1 MILQA
6 SQKEK
11 GWFCKHSK
19 TEHTNEK
26 TQADLQHEKSVE
38 SSMHAA
44 RMQKKNWTKSRTKSY
59 DTRKVWQF

>member
-11 GWFCKHSK
+11 GWFCKRSQK
-19 TEHTNEK
+19 EHTNEK
-26 TQADLQHEKSVE
+26 TQADLQHEKAVQ

-44 RMQKKNWTKSRTKSY
+44 RMQKNWTKSRTKSY
-59 DTRKVWQF
+59 DTWKVSQF